1 MGRSLCPSQAR
12 PAACDA
18 QVSPAGTEATASDS
32 EVSLVH
38 TGAPSSDPEV
48 GSVHTGAPSSDPD
61 DGLLHTKLEILSQEC
76 CPAQDLSVTPDPQET
91 GDVNPA
97 VHVEA
102 YVTSSGWHSLLV
114 PRATGRVT
122 GPSFS
127 TLDAP

>member
-18 QVSPAGTEATASDS
+18 QISPAGTEVPSSDS
-32 EVSLVH
+32 EVSL
-38 TGAPSSDPEV
+38 
-48 GSVHTGAPSSDPD
+48 VHTGAPSSDPD

-102 YVTSSGWHSLLV
+102 YVTSSGWQGLLV
-114 PRATGRVT
+114 PRATSRVT